1 MAGKNIV
8 TINGRHY
15 DALTGKAIVAGPQ
28 QDVPRPQHQPGAPQ
42 AQHKPY
48 RVMSDIAGP
57 SQHHVAATKPSKPQ
71 TPRQAGQ
78 EVRASHKQLQ
88 KSQTLRRAG
97 LQKPTPTKQLAPVQV
112 EVDSKTT
119 EAPKTPTDY
128 NRSPSI
134 SKFGPSHAAHF
145 SGMAAKSEH
154 KMIAVP
160 ASTETPVRQHPVVAK
175 ALAERPAAT
184 QPVERSPR
192 ELKEALIRERLA
204 EARPAEHGDHS
215 RHRARRNSQ
224 PRLATILTSSL
235 ALLLLAGY
243 LTYINLPNI
252 SMRVAAVR
260 AGIAANYPNYS
271 PDGYH
276 FNGPISYKPGEV
288 NITFKSN
295 TNQKGFTIKQQA
307 SSWDSKAVLDN
318 YVVKKTG
325 TYLTYQERGLTIYSF
340 GDQAAWV
347 NGGLL
352 YTINGDAPLSSEQL
366 LNIATSM

>member
-15 DALTGKAIVAGPQ
+15 DALTGKAIVSGPQ

-42 AQHKPY
+42 AQHKPH
-48 RVMSDIAGP
+48 RVMSDVTPAKQ
-57 SQHHVAATKPSKPQ
+57 SAKAH
-71 TPRQAGQ
+71 TPRNAGK
-78 EVRASHKQLQ
+78 EVRAVHKQLQ

-97 LQKPTPTKQLAPVQV
+97 LKKPTPVQQLAPVPV
-112 EVDSKTT
+112 ETEQKAI
-119 EAPKTPTDY
+119 EAPKPPVKSPADY

-134 SKFGPSHAAHF
+134 SKFGPTHTAHF

-154 KMIAVP
+154 KITPQATEP
-160 ASTETPVRQHPVVAK
+160 AVRQHPVVTK
-175 ALAERPAAT
+175 ALAQRPPQ

-204 EARPAEHGDHS
+204 EATPATHHEHKH
-215 RHRARRNSQ
+215 HARRNGQ

-295 TNQKGFTIKQQA
+295 TNKKGFTIKQQA

-318 YVVKKTG
+318 LVTKKTG

-352 YTINGDAPLSSEQL
+352 YTIDGDAPLSSEQL